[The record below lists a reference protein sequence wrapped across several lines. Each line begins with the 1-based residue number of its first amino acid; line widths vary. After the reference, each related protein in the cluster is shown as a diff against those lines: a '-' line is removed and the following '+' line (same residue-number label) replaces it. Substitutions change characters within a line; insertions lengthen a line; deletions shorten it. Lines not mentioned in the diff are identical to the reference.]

1 MSLTT
6 EDVVVRNFMALI
18 FRMYEAGKPDQL
30 IKTTCT
36 RTIGFGLR
44 CPVDSR
50 LTDNIGITPGC
61 SEMFKAAQINLDG
74 IEFKSYSPTNE

>member
-18 FRMYEAGKPDQL
+18 FRMYAGKPDQL
-30 IKTTCT
+30 IKTTRT
-36 RTIGFGLR
+36 RTIGFGLH

-50 LTDNIGITPGC
+50 LTDNIDITPGC
-61 SEMFKAAQINLDG
+61 SEMFKAAQINLD
-74 IEFKSYSPTNE
+74 EYRV